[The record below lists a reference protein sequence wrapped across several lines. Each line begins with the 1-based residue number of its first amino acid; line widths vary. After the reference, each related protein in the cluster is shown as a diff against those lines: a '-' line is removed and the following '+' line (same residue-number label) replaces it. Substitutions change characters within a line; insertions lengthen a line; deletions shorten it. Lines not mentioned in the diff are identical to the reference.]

1 MGPTLVPRDG
11 RTADAPG
18 DRAEGQRSWPR
29 TFPWRQEHQPGWPL
43 NGVRL
48 FVAVL
53 VLFQLI
59 QGLIDSPRIANSPF
73 TRSYYLITY
82 NHGFVRRGLI
92 GEGLRLIVGVP
103 TVSEVDGVAD
113 LVAILAIGSV
123 LMLIELLIRRGSPES
138 CSMAILLAASPFI
151 FDYIVVDRR
160 PDLLAIPALV
170 ALGFILMVKTRG
182 LIVWLGGMGLVFG
195 ALALV
200 HEDVLMIELP
210 WAIVLVTVAT
220 LGQGG
225 DAAGRGGSS
234 PVKILGERLAALVV
248 PSVIAAVALLTFG
261 LPNAEKVAKLRAD
274 VSGFP
279 LHSGTMFE
287 YLPDTL
293 RKSIDRVGSIPQ
305 SVALHTIA
313 LCLLLLIPQLAWV
326 VFWGRSGLT
335 AIFTRQG
342 HRAIGL
348 ALGAVV
354 VIPMFALFATGVD
367 WLRWLCGCGTSW
379 LVVQSFSILLLAPAR
394 RNVEGQDN
402 RIVAGDGRPA
412 VVAESP
418 DRVGLSLWMP
428 ALAVYLAAIPP
439 IDVSLTAGLLR
450 HFFVFF

>member
-1 MGPTLVPRDG
+1 
-11 RTADAPG
+11 
-18 DRAEGQRSWPR
+18 
-29 TFPWRQEHQPGWPL
+29 
-43 NGVRL
+43 
-48 FVAVL
+48 
-53 VLFQLI
+53 
-59 QGLIDSPRIANSPF
+59 
-73 TRSYYLITY
+73 
-82 NHGFVRRGLI
+82 
-92 GEGLRLIVGVP
+92 
-103 TVSEVDGVAD
+103 
-113 LVAILAIGSV
+113 
-123 LMLIELLIRRGSPES
+123 
-138 CSMAILLAASPFI
+138 
-151 FDYIVVDRR
+151 
-160 PDLLAIPALV
+160 
-170 ALGFILMVKTRG
+170 
-182 LIVWLGGMGLVFG
+182 
-195 ALALV
+195 
-200 HEDVLMIELP
+200 
-210 WAIVLVTVAT
+210 
-220 LGQGG
+220 
-225 DAAGRGGSS
+225 
-234 PVKILGERLAALVV
+234 
-248 PSVIAAVALLTFG
+248 
-261 LPNAEKVAKLRAD
+261 
-274 VSGFP
+274 
-279 LHSGTMFE
+279 MFE

-394 RNVEGQDN
+394 RNVEGRDN

-412 VVAESP
+412 VVAEWP